1 MPVSDA
7 STEPVESVRFTTRL
21 RRELRRRPGRIAL
34 ACLATVLAPVMAQA
48 DVDGEAATPD
58 AGSRS
63 AARAAEVEFPL
74 PGDVGSWRAPA
85 VTAAATCPGLPAEVL
100 VAIAQ
105 VESRLGRRIGPSSAG
120 ARGAMQFLPST
131 WEAYGVDGD
140 GDGRAD
146 VLNSV
151 DALHGAARFLCAHG
165 GGDPE
170 RLGSALWR
178 YNHSE
183 HYVRQVLSLAWV
195 NRSAA

>member
-1 MPVSDA
+1 MSDA
-7 STEPVESVRFTTRL
+7 APADTGRFVARL
-21 RRELRRRPGRIAL
+21 GGEVCRRPVRVVL
-34 ACLATVLAPVMAQA
+34 ACLATVLGSAVVAQA
-48 DVDGEAATPD
+48 DVSGGSDAPAAQIGTP
-58 AGSRS
+58 
-63 AARAAEVEFPL
+63 ARTAVTELPL
-74 PGDVGSWRAPA
+74 PGDLSSWRAGA
-85 VTAAATCPGLPAEVL
+85 RSAAATCPGLPPEVL

-105 VESRLGRRIGPSSAG
+105 VESRLGHLPGPSSAG
-120 ARGAMQFLPST
+120 ARGPMQFLPSM
-131 WEAYGVDGD
+131 WAAFGIDGD

-170 RLGSALWR
+170 HLRSALWS
-178 YNHSE
+178 YNHSD